1 MVISAQQSAPV
12 VPRNTGVD
20 VYTNYV
26 KPTLPAKSLATSMP
40 SNRQTSKG
48 VVHAEFV
55 PETSGDYEKWKKS
68 KIFHPKQSAS
78 AITSENFLKSKA
90 DFAPVYMHN
99 IGATKRALVSIMEED
114 KPRHSEKVNILA

>member
-1 MVISAQQSAPV
+1 MFDGLIYTILEKVENTCKKVRKYMIEMSLPNPCKSASEW
-12 VPRNTGVD
+12 R
-20 VYTNYV
+20 
-26 KPTLPAKSLATSMP
+26 K
-40 SNRQTSKG
+40 
-48 VVHAEFV
+48 
-55 PETSGDYEKWKKS
+55 DYEKWKKS

-99 IGATKRALVSIMEED
+99 IGATKRALVSIMDED